1 MRTRRWPFVV
11 AALLALAVPAYW
23 WFFLESGTPE
33 GTFSID
39 LAEVRRLADVMPGD
53 KATSVHF
60 EPVGR
65 FEFPKTAVV
74 AGDGWAMADM
84 TVYSYQLVF
93 PSQRVIVDAAMDEA
107 TGQKGG
113 AVWFD
118 GAAFA
123 RVLAGMSEASVIVVT
138 HEHFDHLA
146 GLAMHPD
153 VKALMKKAVLTEAQL
168 AEPKRMDPLVFPPE
182 ALEGYR
188 PLSTR
193 ALHAIAPG
201 VVLVK
206 APGHTP
212 GSQLV
217 YVQRADG
224 AEYLFLGDVAWHL
237 RNVELVRERARL
249 VTQFF
254 LNEDR
259 ANVLR
264 ELAELNRLSKA
275 EPKLNLIPGHDTPHL
290 EALTQQGLFVKGFLP
305 PAPAAPAAP
314 EAAPADAGTP

>member
-11 AALLALAVPAYW
+11 AALVALAVPAYW
-23 WFFLESGTPE
+23 WFIVESGTPE
-33 GTFSID
+33 GTFTID
-39 LAEVRRLADVMPGD
+39 LAEVRRLANTMPGD
-53 KATSVHF
+53 KATAVHF
-60 EPVGR
+60 EAVGR

-74 AGDGWAMADM
+74 AGDGWGIAEL
-84 TVYSYQLVF
+84 TVYAYQLVF
-93 PSQRVIVDAAMDEA
+93 PAQRVIVDTAMDEA
-107 TGQKGG
+107 TGKKGG

-118 GAAFA
+118 AAAFS
-123 RVLAGMSEASVIVVT
+123 RVLAGLSEASVIVVT

-153 VKALMKKAVLTEAQL
+153 VKAVMKQAVLTEAQL
-168 AEPKRMDPLVFPPE
+168 AEPERMDPLVFPPE
-182 ALEGYR
+182 ALSGYR
-188 PLSTR
+188 PVSMGALR
-193 ALHAIAPG
+193 AVAPG
-201 VVLVK
+201 VVLIK

-212 GSQLV
+212 GTQII

-254 LNEDR
+254 LKEDR

-275 EPKLNLIPGHDTPHL
+275 EPKLNLIAGHDTPRL
-290 EALTQQGLFVKGFLP
+290 EALTRQGLFVKGFLP
-305 PAPAAPAAP
+305 PVDGGAH
-314 EAAPADAGTP
+314 

>member
-1 MRTRRWPFVV
+1 MRTRRWPFVL
-11 AALLALAVPAYW
+11 AALVVVAVPAYW
-23 WFFLESGTPE
+23 WFLLESGAPE

-39 LAEVRRLADVMPGD
+39 LAEVRRLANLMPGD
-53 KATSVHF
+53 KAKAIHF

-74 AGDGWAMADM
+74 AGDGWAMTDM
-84 TVYSYQLVF
+84 TVYAYQLVF
-93 PSQRVIVDAAMDEA
+93 PAQRVIVDTAMDEA
-107 TGQKGG
+107 TGTKGG

-118 GAAFA
+118 AAAFA
-123 RVLAGMSEASVIVVT
+123 RVLAGLSEASVIVVT
-138 HEHFDHLA
+138 HEHFDHLG
-146 GLAMHPD
+146 GLATHPD

-168 AEPKRMDPLVFPPE
+168 AEPKRMEPLVFPPE
-182 ALEGYR
+182 ALAGYR

-193 ALHAIAPG
+193 ALMPIAPG
-201 VVLVK
+201 VVLIK

-254 LNEDR
+254 LQEDR

-275 EPKLNLIPGHDTPHL
+275 EPKLNLVPGHDAPHL

-305 PAPAAPAAP
+305 PAP